1 MLFCECSVFST
12 HYSPL
17 SELLLYLH
25 FYGGILKRFLRRHSV
40 SCRLTDNGVFGQH
53 GSNAVTQIP
62 THESIPTE
70 TIANVVKESATVQH
84 LLMEDWNA
92 PDNLL
97 RSLIAPNTEDGPIGL
112 IGARVPNLAT
122 SELSNV
128 VGLVATLRRPLEA
141 VFALGETSIPNTVAI
156 YLLAQ
161 QWWYQVLH

>member
-70 TIANVVKESATVQH
+70 TIASVVKESATVQH

-112 IGARVPNLAT
+112 IGARVPNLVT
-122 SELSNV
+122 SEPSNV
-128 VGLVATLRRPLEA
+128 VGLAAILHRLLEA
-141 VFALGETSIPNTVAI
+141 VFALDETLTPSTVAT
-156 YLLAQ
+156 YHHAQ
-161 QWWYQVLH
+161 QLWYQVLH